1 MLLRI
6 DKVVLAIGSI
16 VLLEILALSQ
26 GINGTTLS
34 LSIATIA
41 GLGGYEVH
49 DIIKILKGSEPPL
62 TPP

>member
-1 MLLRI
+1 MILKV

-34 LSIATIA
+34 LSIAAIA
-41 GLGGYEVH
+41 GLGGYEMH
-49 DIIKILKGSEPPL
+49 DVIKTLKGGEPPL
-62 TPP
+62 TPK